1 MAKTCLSLLNSC
13 PLGGNPPAPVVRH
26 GARELELG
34 SRILVPPPV
43 ALSLTNLKWKMK
55 VMLELTSKGC
65 CENEIR
71 CDTLSV
77 RHTSSDMGG
86 AQ

>member
-26 GARELELG
+26 GTRELELG

-43 ALSLTNLKWKMK
+43 ALSLTYLKWKMK
-55 VMLELTSKGC
+55 VM
-65 CENEIR
+65 
-71 CDTLSV
+71 
-77 RHTSSDMGG
+77 
-86 AQ
+86 